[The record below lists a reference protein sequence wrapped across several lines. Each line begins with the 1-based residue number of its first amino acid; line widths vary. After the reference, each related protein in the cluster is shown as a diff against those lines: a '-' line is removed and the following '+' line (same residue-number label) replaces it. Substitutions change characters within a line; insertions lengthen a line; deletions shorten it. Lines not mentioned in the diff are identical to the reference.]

1 MKTRTADVI
10 IVGGGAA
17 GTYTALCLKKAGIEP
32 LILAKGLI
40 GKSGASIFAG
50 NLNLHGH
57 VFGGNDAEAAAMRD
71 YIVRWYNH
79 YLIDQ
84 DYVLKGEQWT
94 EEVYYPELEEAG
106 LYFRRDDQG
115 KIVTSYGLA
124 RCAAVNQ
131 QGQSGILLMDLRRK
145 QVIQNGIQTL
155 QETAVTSLVQNSRG
169 EVIGV
174 VALHC
179 PSGEVFSVQAKR
191 GVVIATGPADR
202 LASRATGTREQ
213 SGDGLALTYRAGG
226 ELLNLEIQWWH
237 ASDFKWPPCWQRM
250 HVYPNPLVGTAKTAR
265 MYNSD
270 GEQFFDQSTDTPNSF
285 APYPTQLKRLAEQVA
300 KGKAELNGKYFTGYD
315 HIEPEA
321 LRKYARQLKAFEKVG
336 LQAKT
341 ARMETATTWHYR
353 QGGIN
358 TNPHTMETNV
368 PGLYVAGP
376 VGGHNNGSLGYTAFD
391 AYTCAET
398 IKNKP
403 APAGFS
409 TLPQAVLEAERDRV
423 MRLLRKM
430 PANGTPPIAV
440 KTKIREI
447 MYEKMGFVKSKQGME
462 RALDDMRRIREEDA
476 PRMGLKNVS
485 LNENLG
491 WQDALDVYNLL
502 DTCELT
508 IRSAL
513 NRKESRGPFYRTDFP
528 DTDNEN
534 WLVKNILFKG
544 GDGSF
549 QFRTE
554 PYRLPYYQPDF
565 KRQKYLEVLW

>member
-1 MKTRTADVI
+1 MEARTTDVI

-17 GTYTALCLKKAGIEP
+17 GTYAAMCLKKAGIEP

-57 VFGGNDAEAAAMRD
+57 VFGGNDEEAAAMRD

-84 DYVLKGEQWT
+84 DYVLKGEKWT

-124 RCAAVNQ
+124 RCAAVKQ

-145 QVIQNGIQTL
+145 QVRQSGIETL
-155 QETAVTSLVQNSRG
+155 QETAVTALIQNTRG
-169 EVIGV
+169 EVVGV

-179 PSGEVFSVQAKR
+179 PTGKIYGITAKR

-202 LASRATGTREQ
+202 LAKRATGTREQ
-213 SGDGLALTYRAGG
+213 TGDGLALTYRAGG

-250 HVYPNPLVGTAKTAR
+250 HVYPNPLVGTAETAR
-265 MYNSD
+265 MYNADSEMFF
-270 GEQFFDQSTDTPNSF
+270 EQKTDAPNSF
-285 APYPTQLKRLAEQVA
+285 APYPTQLKRLAQQIA
-300 KGKAELNGKYFTGYD
+300 NGKAALDGNYYTGYD

-321 LRKYARQLKAFEKVG
+321 LRTYARQLKAFEKVG
-336 LQAKT
+336 LSAET
-341 ARMETATTWHYR
+341 ARVETATTWHYR

-391 AYTCAET
+391 AFICAET
-398 IKNKP
+398 IKNRP
-403 APAGFS
+403 AINPSATF
-409 TLPQAVLEAERDRV
+409 PEAAVHAEHT
-423 MRLLRKM
+423 RLTGLLKKM
-430 PANGTPPIAV
+430 LDNGIAPITV

-447 MYEKMGFVKSKQGME
+447 MYEKMGFIKTIEGME
-462 RALDDMRRIREEDA
+462 SALNDIIQIRNELA
-476 PRMGLKNVS
+476 PRMGLKNLT

-491 WQDALDVYNLL
+491 WLDAIDVFNML
-502 DTCELT
+502 DTCEMT
-508 IRSAL
+508 MRSAL
-513 NRKESRGPFYRTDFP
+513 NRKESRGPFYRTDYP

-534 WLVKNILFKG
+534 WLVRNIVSKG
-544 GDGSF
+544 SNGTV

-554 PYRLPYYQPDF
+554 PYKLPYYKPDF
-565 KRQKYLEVLW
+565 KRKKYLEVLW

>member
-1 MKTRTADVI
+1 MKTRVTDII

-57 VFGGNDAEAAAMRD
+57 VFGGNDEEAAAMRD

-84 DYVLKGEQWT
+84 DYVLKGERWT

-124 RCAAVNQ
+124 RGAALKQ

-145 QVIQNGIQTL
+145 QVRQSGIETL
-155 QETAVTSLVQNSRG
+155 QETAVTKLVQNDRG
-169 EVIGV
+169 EVVGV

-179 PSGEVFSVQAKR
+179 PTGDIYFIRARR

-250 HVYPNPLVGTAKTAR
+250 HVYPNPLVGTKETAR

-270 GEQFFDQSTDTPNSF
+270 GEQFFDQSTDAPNSY

-300 KGKAELNGKYFTGYD
+300 NGKADLNGRYFTGYD

-321 LRKYARQLKAFEKVG
+321 LRNYARQLKAFEKVG
-336 LQAKT
+336 LQAET
-341 ARMETATTWHYR
+341 ARVETATTWHYR

-368 PGLYVAGP
+368 AGLYVAGP
-376 VGGHNNGSLGYTAFD
+376 VGGHNNGSLGYTTYD
-391 AYTCAET
+391 AYLCAET
-398 IKNKP
+398 IKNK
-403 APAGFS
+403 AEMTA
-409 TLPQAVLEAERDRV
+409 LPNGSDFVAEAERARV
-423 MRLLRKM
+423 TGLLRM
-430 PANGTPPIAV
+430 LPLNGVSPISV
-440 KTKIREI
+440 KTKIRDL
-447 MYEKMGFVKSKQGME
+447 MYDKMGFIKTKQGME
-462 RALDDMRRIREEDA
+462 SALEEIGRIREEDTL
-476 PRMGLKNVS
+476 RMGLNNLS
-485 LNENLG
+485 LNENFG
-491 WQDALDVYNLL
+491 WLDALDVYNML
-502 DTCELT
+502 DTCEVT

-513 NRKESRGPFYRTDFP
+513 NRKESRGPFYRTDYP
-528 DTDNEN
+528 DVDNEN
-534 WLVKNILFKG
+534 WLAKNIIFKHRNG
-544 GDGSF
+544 GF
-549 QFRTE
+549 EFRTE
-554 PYRLPYYQPDF
+554 PYKLPYYRPDF
-565 KRQKYLEVLW
+565 KREKYLDVLW

>member
-1 MKTRTADVI
+1 MKTRSTDVI

-17 GTYTALCLKKAGIEP
+17 GTYAALCLKKAGIDS

-57 VFGGNDAEAAAMRD
+57 VFGGNDEEAAAMRD

-84 DYVLKGEQWT
+84 DYVIKGEKWT
-94 EEVYYPELEEAG
+94 EDVYYPELEEAG
-106 LYFRRDDQG
+106 IYFRRDDQG

-124 RCAAVNQ
+124 RCAAIKQ

-145 QVIQNGIQTL
+145 QVRAAGIESL
-155 QETAVTSLVQNSRG
+155 QETAVTTLVQNARG
-169 EVIGV
+169 EVAGV

-179 PSGEVFSVQAKR
+179 PTGELYSIQAKR
-191 GVVIATGPADR
+191 AVVIATGPADR
-202 LASRATGTREQ
+202 IAKRATGTREQ
-213 SGDGLALTYRAGG
+213 SGDGIALTFRAGG

-250 HVYPNPLVGTAKTAR
+250 HVYPNPLVGTSQTAR

-300 KGKAELNGKYFTGYD
+300 EGKAKLDGEYFTGYD

-321 LRKYARQLKAFEKVG
+321 LRNYARQLKAFEKVG
-336 LQAKT
+336 LSAET
-341 ARMETATTWHYR
+341 ARVETASTWHYR

-358 TNPHTMETNV
+358 TNPHTMETSV

-376 VGGHNNGSLGYTAFD
+376 VGGHNNGSLGYTAYD
-391 AYTCAET
+391 AYICAET
-398 IKNKP
+398 IKNKTIAPNREFPP
-403 APAGFS
+403 A
-409 TLPQAVLEAERDRV
+409 LIEQEERRV
-423 MRLLRKM
+423 MGLLR
-430 PANGTPPIAV
+430 PRQQEGVAPIAI
-440 KTKIREI
+440 KTQIREI
-447 MYEKMGFVKSKQGME
+447 MYEKMGFVKTREGME
-462 RALDDMRRIREEDA
+462 SALAEVLTIRKDVA
-476 PRMGLKNVS
+476 PRMGLTNLTK
-485 LNENLG
+485 NENFG
-491 WQDALDVYNLL
+491 WLDALDVYNML
-502 DTCELT
+502 DTCEVT

-534 WLVKNILFKG
+534 WLVKNIVSKTPG
-544 GDGSF
+544 GTF
-549 QFRTE
+549 EFRTE
-554 PYRLPYYQPDF
+554 PYRLPYYKPDF
-565 KRQKYLEVLW
+565 RREKYLEVLW